1 MKLKS
6 QWLVIQPLNQIL
18 QLDIIVLIFHQT
30 INFVCAFG
38 FGPWWNYSFAIDIS
52 IHKIRPVFFLLVRSD
67 LKTGLKNSNQIR
79 LVLKLHI
86 VSFNKPMDI
95 LITFLMAI
103 LSRRLLFLCWI
114 WFAHAKRNSL
124 DVRTLTTVD
133 TARDNP
139 ISRLLDVRVYIAH
152 IDDNSMNVQT
162 HES

>member
-1 MKLKS
+1 
-6 QWLVIQPLNQIL
+6 
-18 QLDIIVLIFHQT
+18 
-30 INFVCAFG
+30 
-38 FGPWWNYSFAIDIS
+38 
-52 IHKIRPVFFLLVRSD
+52 
-67 LKTGLKNSNQIR
+67 
-79 LVLKLHI
+79 
-86 VSFNKPMDI
+86 MDI